1 MEGTASAWRGRSI
14 EENLAA
20 WREMQTG
27 SEEGLRHCLRLK
39 MDPTAPNKALRDP
52 AAYRCN
58 LTPHHRTGTRFK
70 ARPLLFHAFTPD
82 PSLPCQVPHRAALPS
97 LRAASKRLCLDLAGA
112 CSCLATP
119 FTSAPYMPAVA
130 KSHMRTCRC
139 SRSCDSHCPH
149 RAAERWRLLRDQPGS
164 A

>member
-58 LTPHHRTGTRFK
+58 LTPHHRTGTRFMHSH
-70 ARPLLFHAFTPD
+70 LTP
-82 PSLPCQVPHRAALPS
+82 A
-97 LRAASKRLCLDLAGA
+97 
-112 CSCLATP
+112 CLAKCRIVP
-119 FTSAPYMPAVA
+119 P
-130 KSHMRTCRC
+130 SHPCVLQASGC
-139 SRSCDSHCPH
+139 
-149 RAAERWRLLRDQPGS
+149 A
-164 A
+164 